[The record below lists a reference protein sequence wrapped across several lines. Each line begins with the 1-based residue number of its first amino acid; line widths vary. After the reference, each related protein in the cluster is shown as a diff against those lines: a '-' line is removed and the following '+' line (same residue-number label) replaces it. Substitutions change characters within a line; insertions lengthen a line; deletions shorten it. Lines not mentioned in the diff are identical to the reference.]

1 MRILLAEDNPVNQK
15 VAFRMLER
23 MGYAADI
30 ANNGLEAL
38 NILKEKKYDIILMD
52 MQMPEMDGLEA
63 TRKIVE
69 RYSPE
74 ERPYIIALTANAMH
88 GDRERCINAGM
99 NDYISK
105 PIRLEDLREAFDRC
119 PVKETAP
126 DEEDGEEVAVEGNAI
141 DYSVL
146 EQLIEMLGD
155 DTEFAYGL
163 IGDFLTD
170 GQELVDLA
178 ITSCKTSDAS
188 ELERAT
194 HTLKSSS
201 ATFGAMKTSA
211 LCKELEEL
219 GNRGDL
225 GPDTLSKTEQLAEL
239 FASARLELEKFLSK
253 QVA

>member
-23 MGYAADI
+23 MGYVADI

-38 NILKEKKYDIILMD
+38 NVLKEKQYDIILMD

-69 RYSPE
+69 LYPPE
-74 ERPYIIALTANAMH
+74 TRPYIIALTANAMH

-119 PVKETAP
+119 PVKESSES
-126 DEEDGEEVAVEGNAI
+126 EESAEASSNEGAAI
-141 DYSVL
+141 DYGVL
-146 EQLIEMLGD
+146 EKLIEMLGD
-155 DTEFAYGL
+155 DTDFAMGL
-163 IGDFLTD
+163 IGDFLID

-178 ITSCKTSDAS
+178 ITSCKTNDAS

-211 LCKELEEL
+211 LCKEIEEL
-219 GNRGDL
+219 GNKGDL
-225 GPDTLSKTEQLAEL
+225 GPATLAKTEELAVL
-239 FASARLELEKFLSK
+239 YAAARQELESYLTK
-253 QVA
+253 QAA